1 MLNKIFTL
9 AWAIMCGAG
18 AQELGI
24 PLPWVLGPMF
34 GIGFFTFAELAG
46 SLPSVGRQGGQITI
60 GVALGLYFTQSVI
73 AQVSQL
79 AIWMILGA
87 VFSLALT
94 MLFARFFQRFAGV
107 SGATAM
113 YCSAIGA
120 ASDMATQ
127 AQKAGADGA
136 AVASSH
142 AVRVMIVVTVIPLI
156 ATFMG
161 AEAIDAALA
170 LKGMA
175 PIIEREPLAVVV
187 GCGVA
192 LAWIAGRLG
201 LPNPWV
207 LAPLAVA
214 AIYAAMG
221 NETRLPDAVVNGGS
235 LLIGWNLGQ
244 YMTREFFKNSPR
256 VVLAAALM
264 TVGMLLVSLG
274 FAALISAWVGLP
286 LVTAIVA
293 TSPGGIAEM
302 AITAKVLGLGAP
314 VVTAFHFIRL
324 LSVII
329 FIKPLSDLLIKKGWL
344 RSSLDI

>member
-9 AWAIMCGAG
+9 GWAIMCGAG

-34 GIGFFTFAELAG
+34 GIGFFSFAELAG
-46 SLPSVGRQGGQITI
+46 RLPSVGRKAGQITI

-73 AQVSQL
+73 SEVSQL
-79 AIWMILGA
+79 AGWMILGA
-87 VFSLALT
+87 IFSLLLT
-94 MLFARFFQRFAGV
+94 VLAARFFQQFAGV
-107 SGATAM
+107 SGTTAM

-156 ATFMG
+156 ASFMG
-161 AEAIDAALA
+161 AEGVNAVLAAKSQVL
-170 LKGMA
+170 
-175 PIIEREPLAVVV
+175 IIEREPLALVV
-187 GCGVA
+187 GGGIV
-192 LAWIAGRLG
+192 LAWIGGRLG

-214 AIYAAMG
+214 AVYAAMG
-221 NETRLPDAVVNGGS
+221 NDTRLPDAVVNGGS

-256 VVLAAALM
+256 VVLAAAIM
-264 TVGMLLVSLG
+264 TVGMLVVSLG
-274 FAALISAWVGLP
+274 FAALISDWVGLP
-286 LVTAIVA
+286 LVSAIVA

-324 LSVII
+324 LAVII
-329 FIKPLSDLLIKKGWL
+329 FIKPLSDWLIKRGWL
-344 RSSLDI
+344 RVSFT